1 MYCDCDSVGRAG
13 WLVIAKV
20 AGSNPGS
27 PGMNWA
33 ACRCVIEQ
41 DTEPQIAPD
50 VQLPSVRAL
59 RWAGDLAR
67 VSCLR
72 PETAGIGYS
81 NNARDSL
88 KNRLKIKWLQL
99 TTCTIIFRGIYI
111 YTQKKSRG
119 LLCSVFSDTVKYQVT
134 VTVAAWGKNN
144 CLYVWLF
151 WCTAH
156 CTTYLSGGAWALS
169 LQVVRGHWCNL
180 PVSWPWTGTDPFGGQ
195 ASLMTNKQ
203 CEGVNQTT

>member
-59 RWAGDLAR
+59 RWAGELAR

-81 NNARDSL
+81 NNAL
-88 KNRLKIKWLQL
+88 EKPLENK
-99 TTCTIIFRGIYI
+99 
-111 YTQKKSRG
+111 
-119 LLCSVFSDTVKYQVT
+119 VVT
-134 VTVAAWGKNN
+134 VDDMYNHFQRHLH
-144 CLYVWLF
+144 LYTKKEQGVIVQCFF
-151 WCTAH
+151 WYRKVSSDCH
-156 CTTYLSGGAWALS
+156 SGS
-169 LQVVRGHWCNL
+169 LG
-180 PVSWPWTGTDPFGGQ
+180 
-195 ASLMTNKQ
+195 
-203 CEGVNQTT
+203 